1 MKFQM
6 SRQPCHAIVV
16 ASVLLAAVTFHDDAH
31 AEDIPGITTAEIRIG
46 SFGAFAG
53 QGYLFGRLTMD
64 GFDAVL
70 HKVNID
76 GGINGRKLVLIR
88 EDDRCDPDTAVT
100 AIRTLVSAHVFALL
114 GGGCSNATLA
124 ARPEIE
130 KAQIPFL
137 NVASVADAISQP
149 VSPYIYTT

>member
-1 MKFQM
+1 MQFRTIAL
-6 SRQPCHAIVV
+6 SALSVCHVV
-16 ASVLLAAVTFHDDAH
+16 TSASLLLAAGVLQDSARAQDLPGVTND
-31 AEDIPGITTAEIRIG
+31 EIRIG

-64 GFDAVL
+64 GIDAVFQ
-70 HKVNID
+70 KVNVD

-88 EDDRCDPDTAVT
+88 EDDRCDPGTAVT
-100 AIRTLVSAHVFALL
+100 AIRTLVSVHKVFSLL

-130 KAQIPFL
+130 KAQIPFN
-137 NVASVADAISQP
+137 NVA
-149 VSPYIYTT
+149 